1 MTGIRRGKG
10 GQSKVPKEALIARP
24 HDREAYGESS
34 QCVFVAGDRIG
45 LLVDMD
51 AHTLTMLRNG
61 TPIPSLVFDNL
72 PHEDLYVA
80 VTVFRTGNS
89 VRILH
94 DNVDA

>member
-1 MTGIRRGKG
+1 M
-10 GQSKVPKEALIARP
+10 VPEEALIARP
-24 HDREAYGESS
+24 HDQESLL
-34 QCVFVAGDRIG
+34 CVFVAGDRIG

>member
-1 MTGIRRGKG
+1 M
-10 GQSKVPKEALIARP
+10 VPEEALTARP
-24 HDREAYGESS
+24 HGQESS
-34 QCVFVAGDRIG
+34 LCVFASGDRIG

-80 VTVFRTGNS
+80 ITLFHKGNS
-89 VRILH
+89 VRTLH
-94 DNVDA
+94 DNVEA